1 MSCFAAWAKR
11 GGLAATVLFAAILAM
26 TGSAYAECAGVGP
39 PLRPQSPNALSG
51 FLGGVAAHLSP
62 EVYEQQRRRRAARAT
77 YDALLAAG
85 APEPLACAAA
95 LNPQVLQAIAGT
107 YFGRPP
113 R

>member
-1 MSCFAAWAKR
+1 VIAGPVMRWSDRRRGCGKWIAA
-11 GGLAATVLFAAILAM
+11 AAILAM

-39 PLRPQSPNALSG
+39 PLRQSHNPLSG
-51 FLGGVAAHLSP
+51 VLSGVGASLSP
-62 EVYEQQRRRRAARAT
+62 YSYQALQRQRAERAT

-95 LNPQVLQAIAGT
+95 LNAIAGT
-107 YFGRPP
+107 YFGRPA